1 MDKNKIEDL
10 WEKLKS
16 QNKISR
22 KTEITG
28 SSTIKA
34 INSESKNIN
43 DKQSMINIKID
54 NKKIFSEKVSEKL
67 RKINIFM

>member
-28 SSTIKA
+28 SSSIKA